1 MKLLI
6 TTTALFLL
14 LGTSAFA
21 MQSQDDKDKPKPAPK
36 EQPRK
41 EEPRKQDQPDR
52 DRNRPEQD
60 RDRQDRDRTRD
71 QQRNQPQR
79 DDRNRIQAQERGEHS
94 GRQSA
99 GRGRRIPD
107 DRFRSSFGREHSF
120 HVQRGGG
127 GGGGDQ
133 RFQYGGDW
141 FEYTDAW
148 PDDWG
153 YDDNFYI
160 DYVDDDYYLYDRRHP
175 GVRIL
180 VIVVE

>member
-1 MKLLI
+1 M
-6 TTTALFLL
+6 TATVHSKIET
-14 LGTSAFA
+14 GRIVIAPGINSAISRSA
-21 MQSQDDKDKPKPAPK
+21 MIAIVSK
-36 EQPRK
+36 RK
-41 EEPRKQDQPDR
+41 SAASTPDASLPVAAVAFP
-52 DRNRPEQD
+52 N
-60 RDRQDRDRTRD
+60 
-71 QQRNQPQR
+71 
-79 DDRNRIQAQERGEHS
+79 
-94 GRQSA
+94 
-99 GRGRRIPD
+99 

-133 RFQYGGDW
+133 RFQYGGYW